1 MGQSHTPRSG
11 SMQFWPRVRAKRAYA
26 RLRTTTMQK
35 NAVPATFAGYKVGMT
50 HVLITDN
57 KKNSPT
63 KGLEL
68 SWPVTVIECPPV
80 KVIGARFYKK
90 EYVGKQT
97 VMDVYAEKQEK
108 ELSRKVSIKQ
118 HNSFDKV
125 GEFDDLKIIISTQ
138 PKKTSIGNKKP
149 EIFEITLGGNKE
161 QKLAYAKEHMGK
173 EVKLADVFK
182 EGAQVDMHSI
192 TKGKGYQGPIKR
204 FGVDIRQH
212 KSEKT
217 IRGPGSL
224 GGWRG
229 QGQTMWRV
237 AHAGKMGFHQ
247 RTELNKQILK
257 ISDKP
262 EEVNVAGG
270 YKHYGNVKSTY
281 LLIKGS
287 IGGATNRLVMFTE
300 SKRPRKNVGNE
311 APAIEQINLESK
323 QGR

>member
-1 MGQSHTPRSG
+1 MGNTHTPRSG

-26 RLRTTTMQK
+26 RLRTSTLQK

-50 HVLITDN
+50 HVLVTDN

-80 KVIGARFYKK
+80 KVIGVRFYKK
-90 EYVGKQT
+90 AYVGKQT
-97 VMDVYAEKQEK
+97 TQDVYAEKQEK

-118 HNSFDKV
+118 HNKIENV
-125 GEFDDLKIIISTQ
+125 TEFDDLKLIIATQ
-138 PKKTSIGNKKP
+138 PKKTTLGKKKP
-149 EIFEITLGGNKE
+149 EVFEITLGGNKE
-161 QKLAYAKEHMGK
+161 QKLTYAKEHIGK
-173 EVKLADVFK
+173 EIKLTDVFK
-182 EGAQVDMHSI
+182 EGAQVDVHAIS
-192 TKGKGYQGPIKR
+192 KGKGYQGPVKR

-229 QGQTMWRV
+229 QGQTMYRV

-247 RTELNKQILK
+247 RTELNKQILR
-257 ISDKP
+257 ISDKH
-262 EEVNVAGG
+262 EDVNVSGG
-270 YKHYGNVKSTY
+270 YKHYGNVKNTY

-287 IGGATNRLVMFTE
+287 IIGSTNRLITLTE
-300 SKRPRKNVGNE
+300 SKRPRKNIGHE
-311 APAIEQINLESK
+311 APVIEQVNLESK